1 MTYFICPN
9 CKRRSME
16 MKLLSN
22 SIYDPSDENRNEN
35 KFIHIKHELLRC
47 PCGRML
53 SWYDMEE
60 KSPGE

>member
-1 MTYFICPN
+1 
-9 CKRRSME
+9 ME